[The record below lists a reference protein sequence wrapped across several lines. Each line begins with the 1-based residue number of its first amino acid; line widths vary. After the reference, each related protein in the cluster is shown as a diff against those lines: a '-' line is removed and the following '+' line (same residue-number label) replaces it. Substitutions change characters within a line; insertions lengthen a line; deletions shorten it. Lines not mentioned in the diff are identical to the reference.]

1 MLVYDLKFNKT
12 KEKNP
17 PKSIFDHTIGIYRIE
32 RMRSF
37 ILFLFEILVT
47 IDKKRCQPFLNGQK
61 RRLLKSAF
69 LNCTS
74 TS

>member
-47 IDKKRCQPFLNGQK
+47 IDRKGRQPSLTVRK
-61 RRLLKSAF
+61 DV
-69 LNCTS
+69 C
-74 TS
+74 